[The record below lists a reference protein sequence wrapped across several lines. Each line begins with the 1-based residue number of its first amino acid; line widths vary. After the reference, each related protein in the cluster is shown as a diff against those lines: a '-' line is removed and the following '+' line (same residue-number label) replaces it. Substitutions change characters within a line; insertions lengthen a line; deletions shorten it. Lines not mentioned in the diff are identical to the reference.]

1 MRNPRLRVAMALLV
15 ALAVIGWL
23 AASDRLR
30 FGTAQQQARVLD
42 PTEVIVLRTT
52 GGMLEVATLKRV
64 EEFGWQTTYTC
75 PLVDCAELLGATITR
90 VRAPV
95 HYVYRVP
102 LADTWELR
110 PQGKDYVLTVPAVEP
125 ALPVAVDTARI
136 ELETS
141 SGWSSP
147 SRETNAQATL
157 RRLGPELQR
166 RATQP
171 HYLKMQEPFAA
182 STITEFAQKWM
193 REQGKPPLA
202 NIRVVFKSGGA

>member
-1 MRNPRLRVAMALLV
+1 MRVPRIGVLV
-15 ALAVIGWL
+15 GIALALALIAFL
-23 AASDRLR
+23 AATDRLH
-30 FGTAQQQARVLD
+30 FGTRQQQASVLD
-42 PTEVIVLRTT
+42 PTAVIILRTP

-64 EEFGWQTTYTC
+64 EEFGWKTTYTC
-75 PLVDCAELLGATITR
+75 PLIDCGDLLGATITR

-102 LADTWELR
+102 LAETWELR
-110 PQGKDYVLTVPAVEP
+110 PQGKEYVLTVPAVEP
-125 ALPVAVDTARI
+125 SLPVAVETARI

-147 SRETNAQATL
+147 NREMNAQSTL
-157 RRLGPELQR
+157 RQLGPELQR

-182 STITEFAQKWM
+182 KTITEFAQKWM
-193 REQGKPPLA
+193 REQGKPAPA
-202 NIRVVFKSGGA
+202 NIRVVFQSGGA